1 MSSIRRCLFCKCLLS
16 ADRDGLCIVS
26 YQQKAGS
33 MYLGDLTEE
42 SDSLL
47 VEEREDRGVY
57 LLKALQV
64 VTGCPSLCPHSQFC
78 MSVQEHP
85 TNTEFSPS

>member
-1 MSSIRRCLFCKCLLS
+1 MFCQCLLS

-47 VEEREDRGVY
+47 AEQRGGKGC
-57 LLKALQV
+57 LPSEGSSGCLKEMN
-64 VTGCPSLCPHSQFC
+64 TSLRPLSHFC
-78 MSVQEHP
+78 MAVQAHP

>member
-47 VEEREDRGVY
+47 GEERKDKGCLPSEGSSGCHRLS
-57 LLKALQV
+57 LLVSSLSV
-64 VTGCPSLCPHSQFC
+64 LYVCPGTPHK
-78 MSVQEHP
+78 H
-85 TNTEFSPS
+85 

>member
-1 MSSIRRCLFCKCLLS
+1 MS

-47 VEEREDRGVY
+47 AEQREGKDVY
-57 LLKALQV
+57 PLKALQV
-64 VTGCPSLCPHSQFC
+64 VSRR
-78 MSVQEHP
+78 
-85 TNTEFSPS
+85 